1 MKAFV
6 DKDLCIGCELCVSI
20 QPDVFRMDD
29 DGLAIA
35 EDFELPEDLVDGTLE
50 AQDNCPTTAI
60 IVE

>member
-6 DKDLCIGCELCVSI
+6 DKDLCIGCELCTTM

-35 EDFELPEDLVDGTLE
+35 EDFELSDDMIDDTLE
-50 AQDNCPTTAI
+50 ARDNCPTEAI